1 MSEQPSIQGPPAGEP
16 SASTA
21 PPVEQPSVPTAP
33 PVEQPS
39 VPGPPA
45 LPPSAAGE
53 QGAVGDPP
61 SAPASPEPLPEILG
75 SAQEPRRVHP
85 KLITAVSGALALAV
99 VAGLGVLAFDR
110 LGDADRTAPTVV
122 WVNPPQR
129 PENPAAEPTGLAAKL
144 PPVPYQYRLGPDVDG
159 LGNNTV
165 LGRKQAVVKF
175 KEGTRG
181 LTPAQRKARDRA
193 IDKLRLQGLAAR
205 SYVSLDQGLIVEMS
219 LAQIENAK
227 DGRKLAGFQSEFA
240 EAFGVLRK
248 GPTVPGF
255 KNAKCFLTPKSSETK
270 FDAMFCSAY
279 EGDVLV
285 NVYAY
290 GLRPLG
296 TASATELL
304 RLQLEHLESPGE
316 SV

>member
-1 MSEQPSIQGPPAGEP
+1 MSEQPSVPGPPAGEP
-16 SASTA
+16 STA
-21 PPVEQPSVPTAP
+21 PPVEQPSVPGTP
-33 PVEQPS
+33 PVEPPS
-39 VPGPPA
+39 VPVPPV
-45 LPPSAAGE
+45 L
-53 QGAVGDPP
+53 PP
-61 SAPASPEPLPEILG
+61 SAPASPEPLPETLG
-75 SAQEPRRVHP
+75 SAREPRRVHA
-85 KLITAVSGALALAV
+85 KLIVAVSGTLALAV

-122 WVNPPQR
+122 WADPPER
-129 PENPAAEPTGLAAKL
+129 PANPAAEATGLAAEL
-144 PPVPYQYRLGPDVDG
+144 PPVPDEYRLGPDVDG

-165 LGRKQAVVKF
+165 LGRKQAIVRF

-181 LTPAQRKARDRA
+181 LPAEQRKARDKA
-193 IDKLRLQGLAAR
+193 IDKLRLQGLAVR
-205 SYVSLDQGLIVEMS
+205 SYVALDQGLIVEMR

-227 DGRKLAGFQSEFA
+227 DGRELAAFQSEFVDA
-240 EAFGVLRK
+240 LGVLRK

-255 KNAKCFLTPKSSETK
+255 KNARCFLTPKSTRTK

-279 EGDVLV
+279 EGDALI

-290 GLRPLG
+290 GLKPLD

>member
-1 MSEQPSIQGPPAGEP
+1 MNEQPSIPGPPAGEEP
-16 SASTA
+16 AVPDPPAS
-21 PPVEQPSVPTAP
+21 PPVVSGGQ
-33 PVEQPS
+33 
-39 VPGPPA
+39 G
-45 LPPSAAGE
+45 AAGE
-53 QGAVGDPP
+53 PP
-61 SAPASPEPLPEILG
+61 SGPASQEPLPEVLG
-75 SAQEPRRVHP
+75 SLKEPRRVRP
-85 KLITAVSGALALAV
+85 GLIAAVSGALALAV
-99 VAGLGVLAFDR
+99 VAGAGVLAFDR

-122 WVNPPQR
+122 WVNPPQL
-129 PENPAAEPTGLAAKL
+129 PEKPAAEPTGLAAKL
-144 PPVPYQYRLGPDVDG
+144 PPVPYAYRLGPDVDG

-165 LGRKQAVVKF
+165 LGRKQAVVRF

-181 LTPAQRKARDRA
+181 LTPAQRKARDKA
-193 IDKLRLQGLAAR
+193 IDKLRLQGLAVR
-205 SYVSLDQGLIVEMS
+205 SYVSLDQGLIVEMQ

-227 DGRKLAGFQSEFA
+227 DGRKLAAFQSEFA
-240 EAFGVLRK
+240 DALGVLRK

-255 KNAKCFLTPKSSETK
+255 ENATCFLTPKSTETK
-270 FDAMFCSAY
+270 LDAMFCSAY

-304 RLQLEHLESPGE
+304 KLQLEHLESPGE

>member
-1 MSEQPSIQGPPAGEP
+1 MSEQPSIPGPPAGEP

-21 PPVEQPSVPTAP
+21 PPVEPPFVAGAP
-33 PVEQPS
+33 PVEPPF
-39 VPGPPA
+39 VPGPPV
-45 LPPSAAGE
+45 L
-53 QGAVGDPP
+53 PP
-61 SAPASPEPLPEILG
+61 SAPAPPEPLPEVLG
-75 SAQEPRRVHP
+75 SAREPRRVHP
-85 KLITAVSGALALAV
+85 KLVAAVSGALALAV
-99 VAGLGVLAFDR
+99 VAGLGTLAFDR

-122 WVNPPQR
+122 WANPPQR

-144 PPVPYQYRLGPDVDG
+144 PPVPYEYRLGPDVDG

-193 IDKLRLQGLAAR
+193 IDKLRLQGIAAR
-205 SYVSLDQGLIVEMS
+205 SYVSLDHGLIVEMR

-227 DGRKLAGFQSEFA
+227 DGRMLAAFQSEFA
-240 EAFGVLRK
+240 DALGVLRK
-248 GPTVPGF
+248 GPAVPGF
-255 KNAKCFLTPKSSETK
+255 KNARCFLTPKSTETK

>member
-1 MSEQPSIQGPPAGEP
+1 MSEQPSIPGPPAGEP

-39 VPGPPA
+39 VPGPPV

-85 KLITAVSGALALAV
+85 KLIAAVSGALALAV

>member
-1 MSEQPSIQGPPAGEP
+1 MSEQPSIPGPPAGEP
-16 SASTA
+16 SAS
-21 PPVEQPSVPTAP
+21 TAP

-85 KLITAVSGALALAV
+85 KLIAAVSGALALAV

-144 PPVPYQYRLGPDVDG
+144 PPVPYEYRLGPDVDG

-255 KNAKCFLTPKSSETK
+255 KNAKCFLTPKSTETK